1 MQVYLVGG
9 AVRDALMRMSGRDVR
24 SSDKDWVV
32 VGSSPKE
39 MLSLGFI
46 PVGHDFPVFL
56 HPKTHEE
63 YALARTERKSGHGY
77 HGFQFFASPS
87 VTLTEDL
94 ARRDLTINAMAM
106 TPEGL
111 LIDPFNGK
119 KDLTD
124 RILRHVGPAFCEDP
138 VRILRLAR
146 FAARFADF
154 TVAPETATLLK
165 TMVATGEADHLVSE
179 RVWAEVS
186 RGLMEEAPSRMIRIL
201 KDCGFLSRVFAESPV
216 TESLLSALDY
226 AATENAPLTVR
237 ASIAF
242 SGLAQDQVARFCR
255 HHRFPSDVTDAVT
268 LFVKYKDA
276 ARTAQS
282 AEEYL
287 NLLNA
292 LDVLRRPERL
302 EHFLQAL
309 GYTNPDFNQRILKAL
324 RAAYLSVDVALLL
337 KSPSE
342 KPATVRIRN
351 ARLSA
356 IKEAL
361 KCPI

>member
-106 TPEGL
+106 TPEGV

-154 TVAPETATLLK
+154 TVAPETATLLE

-216 TESLLSALDY
+216 TDSLLSAGLRCDRKR
-226 AATENAPLTVR
+226 PLNCACEHRVFR
-237 ASIAF
+237 IS
-242 SGLAQDQVARFCR
+242 AR
-255 HHRFPSDVTDAVT
+255 PSSPFLPTSP
-268 LFVKYKDA
+268 F
-276 ARTAQS
+276 
-282 AEEYL
+282 
-287 NLLNA
+287 
-292 LDVLRRPERL
+292 PERCNRCRYS
-302 EHFLQAL
+302 FCQV
-309 GYTNPDFNQRILKAL
+309 QRC
-324 RAAYLSVDVALLL
+324 RSNG
-337 KSPSE
+337 
-342 KPATVRIRN
+342 T
-351 ARLSA
+351 
-356 IKEAL
+356 
-361 KCPI
+361 KCRRVP

>member
-1 MQVYLVGG
+1 M
-9 AVRDALMRMSGRDVR
+9 
-24 SSDKDWVV
+24 
-32 VGSSPKE
+32 
-39 MLSLGFI
+39 
-46 PVGHDFPVFL
+46 
-56 HPKTHEE
+56 
-63 YALARTERKSGHGY
+63 
-77 HGFQFFASPS
+77 
-87 VTLTEDL
+87 TLTEDL

-106 TPEGL
+106 TPEGV

-216 TESLLSALDY
+216 TDSLLSALDY

>member
-77 HGFQFFASPS
+77 HGFEFFALPS

-106 TPEGL
+106 TPEGV

-119 KDLTD
+119 KDLTE
-124 RILRHVGPAFCEDP
+124 RVLRHVGPAFCEDP

-165 TMVATGEADHLVSE
+165 TMVTSGEADHLVAE

-186 RGLMEEAPSRMIRIL
+186 RGLMEAVPSRMIRIL
-201 KDCGFLSRVFAESPV
+201 KDCGFWSRVFAESPV
-216 TESLLSALDY
+216 TESLLRALDH
-226 AATENAPLTVR
+226 AAAGNAPLAVR
-237 ASIAF
+237 TSIAF
-242 SGLAQDQVARFCR
+242 SGLSQDHAAHFCR
-255 HHRFPSDVTDAVT
+255 HHRFPNDVSDAVT
-268 LFVKYKDA
+268 LFVKYRDA

-282 AEEYL
+282 AEDFL

-292 LDVLRRPERL
+292 FDILRRPERL
-302 EHFLQAL
+302 EYFLQTLCFTNSDFSPRAL
-309 GYTNPDFNQRILKAL
+309 EAH
-324 RAAYLSVDVALLL
+324 RAAYLSVDAASLL

-342 KPATVRIRN
+342 IPATVRIQN
-351 ARLSA
+351 ARLCA

-361 KCPI
+361 K